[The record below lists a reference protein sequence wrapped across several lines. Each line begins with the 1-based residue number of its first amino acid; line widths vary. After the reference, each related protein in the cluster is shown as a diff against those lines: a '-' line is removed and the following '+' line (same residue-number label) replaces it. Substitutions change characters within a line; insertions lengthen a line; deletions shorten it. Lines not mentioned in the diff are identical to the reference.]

1 VDEGACNRRLST
13 MTREQ
18 DSVLERVKQQL
29 PNEPD
34 AFQRLEDRR
43 ASKARRKRATAG
55 VVGLGV
61 AAALIGG
68 LVWSTSRAD
77 GSGHDV
83 VTPGS
88 NVPLVAGPGEYYY
101 ARSAWYGDT
110 DQTPGID
117 GSGTTEFW
125 AGLDDSGRLVSKGE
139 GPDDQRFDA
148 GEFPGVFLPEL
159 SDDPATML
167 DQLIQRGSE
176 GGASPNPIAT
186 TSPGRSQETTSLLR
200 TLQDLLGL
208 GSDVV
213 LTPEQAATVFEAA
226 SMIDGVTSET
236 GAIDPLGR
244 PATAFQFVIDYDYG
258 AGSDVT
264 WYFDPDTRQFL
275 GEVWTNAKTGEV
287 TGATIVEMAGITG
300 SLDELPAPDARYV
313 MAGASEPSFLGSQ
326 AGA

>member
-1 VDEGACNRRLST
+1 

-18 DSVLERVKQQL
+18 DPVLERVKDQL
-29 PNEPD
+29 PKEPD

-43 ASKARRKRATAG
+43 ASKASRKRATAG

-61 AAALIGG
+61 AAVLIAG
-68 LVWSTSRAD
+68 LVWSSSRAD
-77 GSGHDV
+77 GDGDV
-83 VTPGS
+83 VKPALD
-88 NVPLVAGPGEYYY
+88 VPLVAGPGEYYY

-125 AGLDDSGRLVSKGE
+125 AGLDDSGRVVSKGE

-226 SMIDGVTSET
+226 SMIDGVTSDT
-236 GAIDPLGR
+236 GVIDPLGR
-244 PATAFQFVIDYDYG
+244 PAIAFQFVIDYNYG
-258 AGSDVT
+258 AGSDVA

-300 SLDELPAPDARYV
+300 SLEELPAPDARYV
-313 MAGASEPSFLGSQ
+313 TAGAGEPSFLGPQ
-326 AGA
+326 GGA